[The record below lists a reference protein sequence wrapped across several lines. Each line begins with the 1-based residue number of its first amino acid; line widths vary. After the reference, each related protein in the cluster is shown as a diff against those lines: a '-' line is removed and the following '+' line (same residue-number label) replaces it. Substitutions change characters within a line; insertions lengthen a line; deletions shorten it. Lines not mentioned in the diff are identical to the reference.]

1 MRVPYMVGALL
12 TAALITGCQT
22 STTADEEAIR
32 EMVEA
37 WDASYNGRDADAMAA
52 QFTEDAVRMNP
63 NAAALQGREAIRAD
77 FVAEWESGVLGRDAQ
92 GELSA
97 IHISGDLAAVR
108 GTWANTSISV
118 DGEPFQDRGYW
129 MAAYRRQDD
138 GSWGCVWNMG
148 TSALPPRPRAR

>member
-12 TAALITGCQT
+12 TATLITGCQT

-63 NAAALQGREAIRAD
+63 NAAALQGRGAIRAD

-97 IHISGDLAAVR
+97 ILVSGDMAAVR
-108 GTWANTSISV
+108 GTWANTSTPV
-118 DGEPFQDRGYW
+118 DGESFQVRGYW
-129 MAAYRRQDD
+129 IAVYQRQDD
-138 GSWGCVWNMG
+138 GAWKCVWNMG
-148 TSALPPRPRAR
+148 TSASPQR